1 MAEAWSRASADSR
14 MARAMRARPRAAARG
29 REASR
34 VDSESDMRERLGE
47 REEVDPDFPDAVPGA
62 DVEGRDGRLPRGAGV
77 DVREFEEDVADAGA
91 PETHSL
97 TLT

>member
-1 MAEAWSRASADSR
+1 
-14 MARAMRARPRAAARG
+14 MRARPRAAARVS
-29 REASR
+29 EASR
-34 VDSESDMRERLGE
+34 VDSESDMRERRGE